1 MKEILITSTVLILCV
16 LLIRRVF
23 RGKISSRLQY
33 ALWLLV
39 AVRLMIPVS
48 AELDLGSFSDFRL
61 MDLVERDDSGIGER
75 LEETIR
81 LEEPVQMTVN
91 ANSVLFRLF
100 TTDEIRETLEGM
112 PDDGP
117 TSVFLAGTLGF
128 SRLDVLWFFWG
139 TGAFVVGVWILAAN
153 IVFSRR
159 LRKARQPFDLP
170 EEVKTAV
177 LAYQTTKEG
186 KATADVQ
193 SEEGSQGRKKRS
205 RFWRRKDRLPAIY
218 LAEGISSPCLY
229 GFPGREAVYLTADVT
244 DDADRL
250 RHVLVHEL
258 VHKKHGDSFW
268 GLLRGV
274 LVTVYWF
281 HPLVWVA
288 AVCSKRDCELACD
301 EGALML
307 LGEEER
313 ISYGETLLSIITK
326 KGRVSDLVCTATTMT
341 GSGKSVKERIHFIA
355 KEPKV
360 IYAAVAGALFL
371 IAAVCLFVFTK
382 DARFRGTTVDA
393 QEGLTVTGADMQIPL
408 PASIGGISGCVVEK
422 KTDEVVIYHVAA
434 QEEVGRFSRIP
445 LRDALGFVDE
455 GREVVPVG
463 DRGCNYFLRAYLG
476 EPLMRTEHL
485 YFPSG
490 EGSGVLKHE
499 DTIEAV
505 PGTDENPMLSKD
517 WEVIPLEEDEEPS
530 AETRSEGALG
540 HEDIHTPVE
549 DKTDYLPNEEIVVM
563 DPGDPVAYEK
573 STIHTYTP
581 AEEED
586 THITYTPTEDA
597 GTGNGISEGVSG
609 TDTSMT
615 AGVPGTDSNDDDTT
629 YIVDEDDTTYII
641 DDNNARTAETQ
652 EEVSVDYLPDEE
664 ITTTVY
670 PPREVDIDRLDNR
683 CYVYI
688 RAAYDNK
695 VKEKYRDEMAFIDS
709 ELKAAADRVIILSLN
724 RERREA
730 LFDALCEN
738 RTPYVGDNAKVGAL
752 IDALPLP
759 ATLSRSGGFSMQTLE
774 EPYSLRVDYE
784 MSTDYFTKED
794 QDMLYFNAA
803 MLFYSVGNVE
813 EIAVKMQHPSGN
825 GSMMMAYYREKLE
838 KELPLL
844 QSADYEDDQTFRD
857 GLAELQTA
865 VETHLQAA
873 SGE

>member
-1 MKEILITSTVLILCV
+1 MKEILITSTVLIFCV

-23 RGKISSRLQY
+23 RGKINSRLQY

-48 AELDLGSFSDFRL
+48 AEFDLGSFSDFRL

-75 LEETIR
+75 LDETIR
-81 LEEPVQMTVN
+81 LEEPIQMSVN

-100 TTDEIRETLEGM
+100 TTDEIRESIEGM
-112 PDDGP
+112 PTDGP

-139 TGAFVVGVWILAAN
+139 TGALVVGVWILAAN
-153 IVFSRR
+153 IVFGRR
-159 LRKARQPFDLP
+159 LRKARQPFDLS

-177 LAYQTTKEG
+177 LAYLTSKEG
-186 KATADVQ
+186 KATAGVQ
-193 SEEGSQGRKKRS
+193 SEEDSQGRKKRS
-205 RFWRRKDRLPAIY
+205 RFSRRKDRLPAVY

-268 GLLRGV
+268 ALLRGV

-307 LGEEER
+307 LGAEER

-341 GSGKSVKERIHFIA
+341 GSGKSVKERIRFIA

-476 EPLMRTEHL
+476 EPLTRTEHL

-549 DKTDYLPNEEIVVM
+549 DKTDYLPNEQIVVM
-563 DPGDPVAYEK
+563 DPAAYEK
-573 STIHTYTP
+573 STMHTYTP
-581 AEEED
+581 AEEESAH
-586 THITYTPTEDA
+586 TFTPSEDA
-597 GTGNGISEGVSG
+597 GTGEAG
-609 TDTSMT
+609 TDSGA
-615 AGVPGTDSNDDDTT
+615 AGVPGTDSNDDDTS
-629 YIVDEDDTTYII
+629 YIVDEDDTTYMIE
-641 DDNNARTAETQ
+641 DDTARTAETR
-652 EEVSVDYLPDEE
+652 EESSVDYLPDEE

-695 VKEKYRDEMAFIDS
+695 VKEKYRDEMAFIDN

-752 IDALPLP
+752 LDALPLP
-759 ATLSRSGGFSMQTLE
+759 TTLSRSGGFSMQTLE
-774 EPYSLRVDYE
+774 EPYSLRVDYV

-813 EIAVKMQHPSGN
+813 EIAVKMQHPLGN
-825 GSMMMAYYREKLE
+825 GSMMVTYHREKLE
-838 KELPLL
+838 EEIPIM
-844 QSADYEDDQTFRD
+844 QNVNFEDDQTFRD

-873 SGE
+873 PGE

>member
-1 MKEILITSTVLILCV
+1 MREILITSTVLILCV

-33 ALWLLV
+33 ALWILV
-39 AVRLMIPVS
+39 AIRLIVPIS
-48 AELDLGSFSDFRL
+48 AEFDLGSFSDFRL

-75 LEETIR
+75 LDETIR
-81 LEEPVQMTVN
+81 LEEPIQMSVN

-100 TTDEIRETLEGM
+100 TTDEIRETIEGM
-112 PDDGP
+112 PNDGP

-159 LRKARQPFDLP
+159 LRKARQPFDLS

-177 LAYQTTKEG
+177 LAYQASKEG
-186 KATADVQ
+186 KATAGVQ
-193 SEEGSQGRKKRS
+193 SEEDSQGRKKCS
-205 RFWRRKDRLPAIY
+205 RFSRRTDRLPAIY

-229 GFPGREAVYLTADVT
+229 GFPGREAVYLTADVI
-244 DDADRL
+244 DDAEKL

-268 GLLRGV
+268 ALLRGV

-301 EGALML
+301 EGALIL

-313 ISYGETLLSIITK
+313 ISYGETLLSIITR

-341 GSGKSVKERIHFIA
+341 GSGKSVKERIRFIA

-422 KTDEVVIYHVAA
+422 KTDEVIIYHVAA

-445 LRDALGFVDE
+445 IKDALGLVDE
-455 GREVVPVG
+455 GREVVSIG
-463 DRGCNYFLRAYLG
+463 DRGCNYFLQIYLG
-476 EPLMRTEHL
+476 EPLTRTEHR

-505 PGTDENPMLSKD
+505 PETDENPMLSKD
-517 WEVIPLEEDEEPS
+517 WQVIPLEEDE
-530 AETRSEGALG
+530 
-540 HEDIHTPVE
+540 E
-549 DKTDYLPNEEIVVM
+549 DKTDYLPNEQIVVV
-563 DPGDPVAYEK
+563 DPVDPAAYEK
-573 STIHTYTP
+573 STMHTYTP
-581 AEEED
+581 A
-586 THITYTPTEDA
+586 
-597 GTGNGISEGVSG
+597 
-609 TDTSMT
+609 

-641 DDNNARTAETQ
+641 DDNTARTAETR

-670 PPREVDIDRLDNR
+670 PPSEINIDRLDNR

-688 RAAYDNK
+688 RAEYDNK
-695 VKEKYRDEMAFIDS
+695 VKEKYRDEMAFIDN

-738 RTPYVGDNAKVGAL
+738 RTPYVGDVSKVGAL
-752 IDALPLP
+752 LDALPLP

-813 EIAVKMQHPSGN
+813 EIAVKMQHPLGN

-844 QSADYEDDQTFRD
+844 QSVDYEDDQTFRD

>member
-1 MKEILITSTVLILCV
+1 MREILITSTVLILCV

-33 ALWLLV
+33 ALWILV
-39 AVRLMIPVS
+39 VIRLIVPIS
-48 AELDLGSFSDFRL
+48 AEFDLGSFSDFRL

-75 LEETIR
+75 LDETIR
-81 LEEPVQMTVN
+81 LEEPIQMSVN

-100 TTDEIRETLEGM
+100 TTDEIRETIEGM
-112 PDDGP
+112 PNDGP

-153 IVFSRR
+153 LVFSRR
-159 LRKARQPFDLP
+159 LRKARQPFDLS

-177 LAYQTTKEG
+177 LAYQTSKEG
-186 KATADVQ
+186 KATAGVQ
-193 SEEGSQGRKKRS
+193 SEEDSQGRKKCS
-205 RFWRRKDRLPAIY
+205 RFSRRKDRLPAIY

-229 GFPGREAVYLTADVT
+229 GFPGQEAVYLTADVI
-244 DDADRL
+244 DDAEKL

-268 GLLRGV
+268 ALLRGV

-301 EGALML
+301 EGALIL

-313 ISYGETLLSIITK
+313 ISYGETLLSIITR

-341 GSGKSVKERIHFIA
+341 GSGKSVKERIRFIA

-476 EPLMRTEHL
+476 EPLTRTEHL

-517 WEVIPLEEDEEPS
+517 WEVIPLEEDEE
-530 AETRSEGALG
+530 
-540 HEDIHTPVE
+540 
-549 DKTDYLPNEEIVVM
+549 DKTDYLPNEEIVVV
-563 DPGDPVAYEK
+563 DPVDPAAYEK
-573 STIHTYTP
+573 STMHTYTP
-581 AEEED
+581 A
-586 THITYTPTEDA
+586 
-597 GTGNGISEGVSG
+597 
-609 TDTSMT
+609 

-629 YIVDEDDTTYII
+629 YIVDEDDTTYMI
-641 DDNNARTAETQ
+641 DDNTARTAETR

-670 PPREVDIDRLDNR
+670 PPSEINIDRLDNR

-688 RAAYDNK
+688 RAEYDNK
-695 VKEKYRDEMAFIDS
+695 VNEKYRDEMAFIDS

-738 RTPYVGDNAKVGAL
+738 RTPYVGDVSKVGAL

-844 QSADYEDDQTFRD
+844 QSADYEDEQTFRD

-865 VETHLQAA
+865 VETHLKAS

>member
-1 MKEILITSTVLILCV
+1 MKEILITSTVLILCI
-16 LLIRRVF
+16 LLIRRGF

-33 ALWLLV
+33 ALWLL
-39 AVRLMIPVS
+39 AALRLMIPIS
-48 AELDLGSFSDFRL
+48 AEFDLGSLSDFRL
-61 MDLVERDDSGIGER
+61 MDLVERNESGIGER

-100 TTDEIRETLEGM
+100 TTDEIRETIEGM

-117 TSVFLAGTLGF
+117 TSVFMAGTLGF

-139 TGAFVVGVWILAAN
+139 TGALIMGAWILVTN
-153 IVFSRR
+153 LVFSRR
-159 LRKARQPFDLP
+159 LRKSRKPFELS
-170 EEVKTAV
+170 EKVKAAV
-177 LAYQTTKEG
+177 LGE
-186 KATADVQ
+186 DVLD
-193 SEEGSQGRKKRS
+193 GTGKKR
-205 RFWRRKDRLPAIY
+205 RLLVRKDRLPAIY
-218 LAEGISSPCLY
+218 LTEGISSPCLY

-244 DDADRL
+244 DDGDWL
-250 RHVLVHEL
+250 RHVIVHEL

-268 GLLRGV
+268 ALLRGV

-313 ISYGETLLSIITK
+313 ISYGETLLSIITR

-341 GSGKSVKERIHFIA
+341 GSGKSVKERIRFIA

-360 IYAAVAGALFL
+360 IYAAVVGALFL
-371 IAAVCLFVFTK
+371 IAVVCLFVFTK
-382 DARFRGTTVDA
+382 DAGFRGMTVDA

-408 PASIGGISGCVVEK
+408 PASIGGISGYVVEK

-445 LRDALGFVDE
+445 VKDALGLVDE
-455 GREVVPVG
+455 GREIVPIG
-463 DRGCNYFLRAYLG
+463 DRGCNYLLRAYLG
-476 EPLMRTEHL
+476 EPLTRTEHL
-485 YFPSG
+485 YFPS
-490 EGSGVLKHE
+490 EREYGVLKHE
-499 DTIEAV
+499 DIY
-505 PGTDENPMLSKD
+505 
-517 WEVIPLEEDEEPS
+517 
-530 AETRSEGALG
+530 
-540 HEDIHTPVE
+540 TPVE
-549 DKTDYLPNEEIVVM
+549 DKTDYLPNEQIVVKEL
-563 DPGDPVAYEK
+563 DPATYEK
-573 STIHTYTP
+573 STMHTYTP
-581 AEEED
+581 VEGED
-586 THITYTPTEDA
+586 TNYITD
-597 GTGNGISEGVSG
+597 EG
-609 TDTSMT
+609 DTT
-615 AGVPGTDSNDDDTT
+615 YVIDDDTYNT
-629 YIVDEDDTTYII
+629 EE
-641 DDNNARTAETQ
+641 AQ
-652 EEVSVDYLPDEE
+652 EEDSVDYLPDEQ

-670 PPREVDIDRLDNR
+670 PPSEINIDRLDNR

-709 ELKAAADRVIILSLN
+709 ELKAAADQVIILSLN

-738 RTPYVGDNAKVGAL
+738 RTPYVGDNVKVGAL
-752 IDALPLP
+752 LDALPLP

-794 QDMLYFNAA
+794 QDILYFNAA
-803 MLFYSVGNVE
+803 MLFYSIGNVE

-825 GSMMMAYYREKLE
+825 GSMMVTYHREKLE

-844 QSADYEDDQTFRD
+844 QSADYEDDQIFRD
-857 GLAELQTA
+857 GLPDLQTA

-873 SGE
+873 PGE

>member
-1 MKEILITSTVLILCV
+1 MKEILITSTVLIFCV

-23 RGKISSRLQY
+23 RGKINSRLQY

-48 AELDLGSFSDFRL
+48 AEFDLGSFSDFRL

-75 LEETIR
+75 LDETIR
-81 LEEPVQMTVN
+81 LEEPIQMSVN

-100 TTDEIRETLEGM
+100 TTDEIRESIEGM
-112 PDDGP
+112 PTDGP

-139 TGAFVVGVWILAAN
+139 TGALVVGVWILAAN
-153 IVFSRR
+153 IVFGRR
-159 LRKARQPFDLP
+159 LRKARQPFDLS

-177 LAYQTTKEG
+177 LTYLTSKEG
-186 KATADVQ
+186 KATAGVQ
-193 SEEGSQGRKKRS
+193 SEEDSQGRKKRS
-205 RFWRRKDRLPAIY
+205 RFSRRKDRLPAVY

-341 GSGKSVKERIHFIA
+341 GSGKSVKERIRFIA

-476 EPLMRTEHL
+476 EPLTRTEHL

-549 DKTDYLPNEEIVVM
+549 DKTDYLPNEQIVVM
-563 DPGDPVAYEK
+563 DPAAYEK
-573 STIHTYTP
+573 STMHTYTP
-581 AEEED
+581 AEEESAH
-586 THITYTPTEDA
+586 TFTPSEDA
-597 GTGNGISEGVSG
+597 GTGEAG
-609 TDTSMT
+609 TDSGA
-615 AGVPGTDSNDDDTT
+615 AGVPGTDSNDDDTS
-629 YIVDEDDTTYII
+629 YIVDEDDTTYMIE
-641 DDNNARTAETQ
+641 DDTARTAETR
-652 EEVSVDYLPDEE
+652 EESSVDYLPDEE

-670 PPREVDIDRLDNR
+670 PPRKVDIDRLDNR
-683 CYVYI
+683 CYVYV
-688 RAAYDNK
+688 RAAYENK
-695 VKEKYRDEMAFIDS
+695 VKEKYRDEMAFIDN

-752 IDALPLP
+752 LDALPLP
-759 ATLSRSGGFSMQTLE
+759 TTLSRSGGFSMQTLE
-774 EPYSLRVDYE
+774 EPYSLRVDYV

-813 EIAVKMQHPSGN
+813 EIAVKMQHPLGN
-825 GSMMMAYYREKLE
+825 GSMMVTYHREKLE
-838 KELPLL
+838 EEIPIM
-844 QSADYEDDQTFRD
+844 QNVNFEDDQTFRD

-873 SGE
+873 PGE

>member
-1 MKEILITSTVLILCV
+1 MKEILITSTVLIFCV

-23 RGKISSRLQY
+23 RGKINSRLQY

-48 AELDLGSFSDFRL
+48 AEFDLGSFSDFRL

-75 LEETIR
+75 LDETIR
-81 LEEPVQMTVN
+81 LEDPIQMNVN

-100 TTDEIRETLEGM
+100 TTDEIRESMEGM

-139 TGAFVVGVWILAAN
+139 TGALVVGVWILAAN
-153 IVFSRR
+153 IVFGRR
-159 LRKARQPFDLP
+159 LRKARQPFDLS

-177 LAYQTTKEG
+177 LAYLTSKEG
-186 KATADVQ
+186 KATAGVQ
-193 SEEGSQGRKKRS
+193 SEEDSQGRKKRS
-205 RFWRRKDRLPAIY
+205 RFSRRKDRLPAVY

-268 GLLRGV
+268 ALLRGV

-307 LGEEER
+307 LGAEER

-341 GSGKSVKERIHFIA
+341 GSGKSVKERIRFIA

-476 EPLMRTEHL
+476 EPLTRTEHL

-549 DKTDYLPNEEIVVM
+549 DKTDYLPNEQIVVM
-563 DPGDPVAYEK
+563 DPAAYEK
-573 STIHTYTP
+573 STMHTYTP
-581 AEEED
+581 AEEESAH
-586 THITYTPTEDA
+586 TFTPSEDA
-597 GTGNGISEGVSG
+597 GTGEAG
-609 TDTSMT
+609 TDSGA
-615 AGVPGTDSNDDDTT
+615 AGVPGTDSNDDDTS
-629 YIVDEDDTTYII
+629 YIVDEDDTTYMIE
-641 DDNNARTAETQ
+641 DDTARTAETR
-652 EEVSVDYLPDEE
+652 EESSVDYLPDEE

-670 PPREVDIDRLDNR
+670 PPRKVDIDRLDNR
-683 CYVYI
+683 CYVYV
-688 RAAYDNK
+688 RAAYENK
-695 VKEKYRDEMAFIDS
+695 VKEKYRDEMAFIDN

-752 IDALPLP
+752 LDALPLP
-759 ATLSRSGGFSMQTLE
+759 TTLSRSGGFSMQTLE
-774 EPYSLRVDYE
+774 EPYSLRVDYV

-813 EIAVKMQHPSGN
+813 EIAVKMQHPLGN
-825 GSMMMAYYREKLE
+825 GSMMVTYHREKLE
-838 KELPLL
+838 EEIPIM
-844 QSADYEDDQTFRD
+844 QNVNFEDDQTFRD

-873 SGE
+873 PGE

>member
-16 LLIRRVF
+16 LMVRRVF

-48 AELDLGSFSDFRL
+48 AEFDLGSFSDFRL
-61 MDLVERDDSGIGER
+61 MDLVERDNSGIGER
-75 LEETIR
+75 LDETIR

-117 TSVFLAGTLGF
+117 TSVFMAGTLGF

-170 EEVKTAV
+170 EEIKTAV
-177 LAYQTTKEG
+177 LAYQTSKEG

-193 SEEGSQGRKKRS
+193 SEEDSQGRKKRS
-205 RFWRRKDRLPAIY
+205 RFSRRKDRLPAIY

-244 DDADRL
+244 DDGDRL

-341 GSGKSVKERIHFIA
+341 GSGKSVKERIRFIA

-476 EPLMRTEHL
+476 EPLTRTEHL

-563 DPGDPVAYEK
+563 DPGDPAAYEK
-573 STIHTYTP
+573 STMHTYTP
-581 AEEED
+581 AEEESAH
-586 THITYTPTEDA
+586 TFTPSEDA
-597 GTGNGISEGVSG
+597 GTGEAG
-609 TDTSMT
+609 TDSGA

-641 DDNNARTAETQ
+641 DDNTSRTAETQ

-695 VKEKYRDEMAFIDS
+695 VKEKYRDEMAFIDN

-752 IDALPLP
+752 LDALPLP
-759 ATLSRSGGFSMQTLE
+759 STLSRSGGFSMQTLE
-774 EPYSLRVDYE
+774 EPYSLRVDYV

-803 MLFYSVGNVE
+803 MLFYSVGKVE
-813 EIAVKMQHPSGN
+813 EIEVQMQLPLGN
-825 GSMMMAYYREKLE
+825 GSMMVTYHREKLE
-838 KELPLL
+838 EEIPIM
-844 QSADYEDDQTFRD
+844 QNVNFEDDQTFRD

-873 SGE
+873 PGE